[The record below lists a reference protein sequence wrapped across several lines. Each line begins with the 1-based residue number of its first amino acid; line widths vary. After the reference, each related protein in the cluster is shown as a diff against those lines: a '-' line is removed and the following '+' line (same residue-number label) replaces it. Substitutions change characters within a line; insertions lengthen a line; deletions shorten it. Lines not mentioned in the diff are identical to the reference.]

1 LKIHHI
7 VPEEILPEKV
17 LYPLYPPE
25 DCGGPRKYENLKEI
39 MADRKHEEHKDMKE
53 WLGLDNNEEWDANY
67 FDVNEMLKEFK

>member
-53 WLGLDNNEEWDANY
+53 
-67 FDVNEMLKEFK
+67 

>member
-25 DCGGPRKYENLKEI
+25 DCGPRKYENLKEI

-53 WLGLDNNEEWDANY
+53 
-67 FDVNEMLKEFK
+67 